1 MREIETMDEFRELK
15 EQGAGYLLITD
26 IVEGNTIHKLDC
38 EHVREDKFQKKVLDE
53 KCKSG
58 NYYLI
63 DDIEGA
69 MQRYDA
75 ELCTKCMK
83 ME

>member
-1 MREIETMDEFRELK
+1 MKEIKTMDEFREAK
-15 EQGAGYLLITD
+15 ESGAGYLLITD
-26 IVEGNTIHKLDC
+26 VAAGNRIHKLDC
-38 EHVREDKFQKKVLDE
+38 AHVKEGFFEQKVLKE

-69 MQRYDA
+69 MQRFDA
-75 ELCTKCMK
+75 DLCMKCMK
-83 ME
+83 

>member
-15 EQGAGYLLITD
+15 ERGVGYLLITD
-26 IVEGNTIHKLDC
+26 ITEGNKIHKLDC
-38 EHVREDKFQKKVLDE
+38 AHVKEGDFQRKVVDE

-75 ELCTKCMK
+75 DVCMKCMK
-83 ME
+83 PE